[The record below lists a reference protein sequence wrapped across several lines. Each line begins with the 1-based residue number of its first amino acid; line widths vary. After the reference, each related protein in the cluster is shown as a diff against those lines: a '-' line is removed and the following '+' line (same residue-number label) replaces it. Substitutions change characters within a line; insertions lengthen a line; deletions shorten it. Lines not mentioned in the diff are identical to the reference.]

1 MDSKQYT
8 PLTQSQMGIYLEC
21 MDKKGEL
28 AYNLPYLY
36 VFDKSLDGERF
47 CKAVETAIK
56 AHPTLFTRLKL
67 NGDEI
72 PVMYIE
78 EEPLSLKVE
87 QFGGGDFK
95 EYVKPFNLIGE
106 RLFHV
111 NILEDG
117 EHYYLLWDC
126 HHIINDGT
134 SMQTLLH
141 DIETAYEGGSIEPEA
156 MTLAEEAERERALRE
171 SDAREEGR
179 KWYAENFDCEDLNTS
194 LMPDQI
200 PSCATTDFAERELQ
214 IDLQQVENFCKDN
227 GIYKST
233 LFTTAYAF
241 MLARYNNEQASL
253 TRTVFNGRT
262 DKRLGRTQG
271 MFVKTLPFYC
281 KFDDDTTVLDL
292 LQVYL
297 QFALCKVCRCA

>member
-1 MDSKQYT
+1 
-8 PLTQSQMGIYLEC
+8 
-21 MDKKGEL
+21 
-28 AYNLPYLY
+28 
-36 VFDKSLDGERF
+36 
-47 CKAVETAIK
+47 
-56 AHPTLFTRLKL
+56 
-67 NGDEI
+67 
-72 PVMYIE
+72 MYIE

-87 QFGGGDFK
+87 QFDGGDFK

-141 DIETAYEGGSIEPEA
+141 DIETAYEGGIIEPET
-156 MTLAEEAERERALRE
+156 MTLAEEAEREKALRE

-179 KWYAENFDCEDLNTS
+179 KWYAENFDCEDLNTG
-194 LMPDQI
+194 LLPDQI

-281 KFDDDTTVLDL
+281 KFDDDTTAELTSGRYDGSYTYTFDL
-292 LQVYL
+292 SEYSGKTPVQATY
-297 QFALCKVCRCA
+297 AYTKKVSAADPCLSFRRLV